1 MSAGAAPDVSLVIA
15 VYQRDDFLTLV
26 LTSLLGQSLANFET
40 IVADDGSG
48 PAIAAVVAG
57 FQGRLRHP
65 ILHVRHDDDG
75 FRKTIIVNRAVT
87 HARAPLLV
95 FIDGDCVLHHRF
107 LERHHRRR
115 RAGLALSGRRVM
127 FDRSLTERLTVDDV
141 ATRRIESIPFWWK
154 HAGRIDRWNGFY
166 LPALHRAR
174 NLRRGDYELVGSNF
188 SVHRDDF
195 YRVNGYDE
203 RIIGRGL
210 EDNNLRARFLNTGI
224 AVGTITR
231 EALQYHLFHTA
242 DPMPHSREFIA
253 KYRWIGEGRTP
264 HGIEKD

>member
-1 MSAGAAPDVSLVIA
+1 MNGAAPDVSLIIA
-15 VYQRDDFLTLV
+15 VYQRNDFLTLV
-26 LTSLLGQSLANFET
+26 LTSLLDQSLCNFQV

-48 PAIAAVVAG
+48 PAIADVIAS
-57 FQGRLRHP
+57 FQGALAHP
-65 ILHVRHDDDG
+65 IVHVRHDDDG

-87 HARAPLLV
+87 KARAPLLV
-95 FIDGDCVLHHRF
+95 FIDGDCILHRRF

-115 RAGLALSGRRVM
+115 RPGLALSGRRVM
-127 FDRSLTERLTVDDV
+127 FDRALTERLTPDDV
-141 ATRRIESIPFWWK
+141 CSRRVERVSFWWK

-166 LPALHRAR
+166 LPFLHGAR
-174 NLRRGDYELVGSNF
+174 NFRRADYELVGSNF

-195 YRVNGYDE
+195 FRVNGYDE
-203 RIIGRGL
+203 RITGRGL
-210 EDNNLRARFLNTGI
+210 EDNNLRARFLNSGI

-242 DPMPHSREFIA
+242 DPMPHSREFIDR
-253 KYRWIGEGRTP
+253 YRWIGETRTP

>member
-1 MSAGAAPDVSLVIA
+1 MNAARPDVSLVIA

-26 LTSLLGQSLANFET
+26 LTSLLGQTLRNFEV

-48 PAIAAVVAG
+48 PAIAAVIAG
-57 FQGRLRHP
+57 FQGAFAHP
-65 ILHVRHDDDG
+65 ILHLRHDDDG

-87 HARAPLLV
+87 HARAPLLA

-107 LERHHRRR
+107 LERHRHRRR
-115 RAGLALSGRRVM
+115 PGLVLAGRRVM
-127 FDRSLTERLTVDDV
+127 FDRVLTERLTVEDV
-141 ATRRIESIPFWWK
+141 RARRIERHSFWWR

-166 LPALHRAR
+166 LPLLHRAR
-174 NLRRGDYELVGSNF
+174 NLRRRDYELVGSNF

-195 YRVNGYDE
+195 FRVNGYDE

-210 EDNNLRARFLNTGI
+210 EDNNLRARFLNSGI

-242 DPMPHSREFIA
+242 DPMPHSREFIER
-253 KYRWIGEGRTP
+253 YRWIGETRTP
-264 HGIEKD
+264 HGIEKE